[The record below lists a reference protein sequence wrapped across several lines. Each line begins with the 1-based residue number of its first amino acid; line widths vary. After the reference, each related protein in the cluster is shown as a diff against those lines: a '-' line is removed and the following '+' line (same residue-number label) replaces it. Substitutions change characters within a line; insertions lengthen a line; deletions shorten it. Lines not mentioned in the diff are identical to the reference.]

1 MRKYL
6 NNPRI
11 IIPLALL
18 VMLWVCHSYGLLDQL
33 LPDFSDQPQSLA
45 APQVVVEK
53 EVLALTPSGRVMQG
67 LVRDQWLL
75 RNWRKS
81 SAIKN
86 EPFVANFSFA
96 KNELPEGVT
105 TPEVVEEVVVI
116 DPGTLDQYIVEHL
129 GLDEMGF
136 FVRFGS
142 INKREGDL
150 LMTKSGMELV
160 LGSIALA
167 EERRTEAEHA
177 ATIATHL
184 SGMQLQAVMKNT
196 PTEVIPTITS
206 VLAENFDQIGLE
218 TALITS
224 TVAKATAAAV
234 DFEALSDTELDKLT
248 GTFREGDTVDVDS
261 VNNFDYRR
269 STASAIISGGQLERR
284 IYRLGDFV
292 QKNPALGL
300 AEVHGDYVQLVDR
313 YGQFYR
319 LSLKD

>member
-11 IIPLALL
+11 VIPLALF
-18 VMLWVCHSYGLLDQL
+18 VVLWVCHSYGLLDQL

-45 APQVVVEK
+45 ATQVAVEK

-75 RNWRKS
+75 RSWSKS
-81 SAIKN
+81 SAIKS

-96 KNELPEGVT
+96 KSELLEETSAPEAVE
-105 TPEVVEEVVVI
+105 EVVEEVVVI
-116 DPGTLDQYIVEHL
+116 DPVTLDQYIVEHL

-142 INKREGDL
+142 INKRQGDL
-150 LMTKSGMELV
+150 LMTKSGVELV

-167 EERRTEAEHA
+167 EERRTEAEHDA
-177 ATIATHL
+177 IIVIVL
-184 SGMQLQAVMKNT
+184 SRMQLLAVIKNASKD
-196 PTEVIPTITS
+196 VIS
-206 VLAENFDQIGLE
+206 AADDFVLADLT
-218 TALITS
+218 TAEDI
-224 TVAKATAAAV
+224 
-234 DFEALSDTELDKLT
+234 ALSTEPSLAELT
-248 GTFREGDTVDVDS
+248 KSEGTFREGDTV
-261 VNNFDYRR
+261 NPELINR
-269 STASAIISGGQLERR
+269 SEESQNSASAVISGGLMENQ

-300 AEVHGDYVQLVDR
+300 AEVHDDYVQLVDR
-313 YGQFYR
+313 YGKFYR
-319 LSLKD
+319 LNLKD

>member
-1 MRKYL
+1 MRKHL

-11 IIPLALL
+11 IIPLALF

-33 LPDFSDQPQSLA
+33 LPDFSNQPQSIA
-45 APQVVVEK
+45 ATQVVVEK
-53 EVLALTPSGRVMQG
+53 EVIALTPSGRVMQG

-81 SAIKN
+81 SAINN

-96 KNELPEGVT
+96 KNELPEGSSA
-105 TPEVVEEVVVI
+105 PEVVEEVVVI
-116 DPGTLDQYIVEHL
+116 DPRTLDQYIVEHL

-136 FVRFGS
+136 FVRFGT
-142 INKREGDL
+142 INKRQGDL

-167 EERRTEAEHA
+167 EERRSKAEHA
-177 ATIATHL
+177 ATILMHL
-184 SGMQLQAVMKNT
+184 SRMELQAVMKNA
-196 PTEVIPTITS
+196 PTEIISPILSLPEDNTPILPLVTDGSAS
-206 VLAENFDQIGLE
+206 VVELGA
-218 TALITS
+218 S
-224 TVAKATAAAV
+224 
-234 DFEALSDTELDKLT
+234 SDTVLSNLQ
-248 GTFREGDTVDVDS
+248 GTFREGDTVDAELI
-261 VNNFDYRR
+261 NR
-269 STASAIISGGQLERR
+269 SKESQNSASAVISGGQLDRQ

-300 AEVHGDYVQLVDR
+300 ARVHGNYVQLVDR

-319 LSLKD
+319 LDLQD

>member
-11 IIPLALL
+11 VIPLAVL
-18 VMLWVCHSYGLLDQL
+18 VMLWVCHSYGLLDQW
-33 LPDFSDQPQSLA
+33 LPDFSNQPQSLA
-45 APQVVVEK
+45 ATQVVIEE
-53 EVLALTPSGRVMQG
+53 EVLALTPSGLVMQG
-67 LVRDQWLL
+67 LLRDRWLL
-75 RNWRKS
+75 RNWTKF

-96 KNELPEGVT
+96 KNELPEGS
-105 TPEVVEEVVVI
+105 PAPQVVEEVVTI
-116 DPGTLDQYIVEHL
+116 DPVTLDQYIVQHL

-142 INKREGDL
+142 INKRQGDL
-150 LMTKSGMELV
+150 LYTTDGRELV

-177 ATIATHL
+177 ATIVTHL
-184 SGMQLQAVMKNT
+184 SGMQLQAVMKNAPIELVSPVLPVPEDSGPISPLVSDDT
-196 PTEVIPTITS
+196 SSVI
-206 VLAENFDQIGLE
+206 EIG
-218 TALITS
+218 AS
-224 TVAKATAAAV
+224 
-234 DFEALSDTELDKLT
+234 SDTVLSKLP

-261 VNNFDYRR
+261 INDFDDNR
-269 STASAIISGGQLERR
+269 SIASAVIAGGQLERQ

-292 QKNPALGL
+292 KKNPALGL
-300 AEVHGDYVQLVDR
+300 AEVYDDYVQLVDR

-319 LSLKD
+319 LSLNE

>member
-18 VMLWVCHSYGLLDQL
+18 VMLWVCNSYGLLDQL
-33 LPDFSDQPQSLA
+33 LPDFSNQPQSLA
-45 APQVVVEK
+45 ATQVVVKK
-53 EVLALTPSGRVMQG
+53 EVIALTPSGRVMQG

-81 SAIKN
+81 SAINN

-96 KNELPEGVT
+96 KNELPEESSA
-105 TPEVVEEVVVI
+105 PEVVEEVVVI

-142 INKREGDL
+142 INKRQGDL
-150 LMTKSGMELV
+150 LYTTDGRELV

-177 ATIATHL
+177 ATIVTHL
-184 SGMQLQAVMKNT
+184 SGMQLQAVMKNAPIELVSPVLPVPEDSGPISPLVSDDT
-196 PTEVIPTITS
+196 SSVI
-206 VLAENFDQIGLE
+206 EIG
-218 TALITS
+218 AS
-224 TVAKATAAAV
+224 
-234 DFEALSDTELDKLT
+234 SDTVLSKLP

-261 VNNFDYRR
+261 INDFDDNR
-269 STASAIISGGQLERR
+269 SIASAVIAGGQLERQ

-292 QKNPALGL
+292 KKNPALGL
-300 AEVHGDYVQLVDR
+300 AEVHDDYVQLVDR

-319 LSLKD
+319 LNLKD

>member
-11 IIPLALL
+11 VIPLAVL
-18 VMLWVCHSYGLLDQL
+18 VLLWVCHSYGLLDQW
-33 LPDFSDQPQSLA
+33 LPDFSNQPQSLA
-45 APQVVVEK
+45 ATEVLTEE

-67 LVRDQWLL
+67 LLRDQWLL
-75 RNWRKS
+75 RNWTQS

-96 KNELPEGVT
+96 KNELPEGSFRPIPAVA
-105 TPEVVEEVVVI
+105 EEVVVI
-116 DPGTLDQYIVEHL
+116 DPVTLDQYIVEHL

-136 FVRFGS
+136 FVRFGT
-142 INKREGDL
+142 INKRQGDL

-167 EERRTEAEHA
+167 EARRSKAEHA
-177 ATIATHL
+177 ATISMHL
-184 SGMQLQAVMKNT
+184 SQMQLQAVMKNA
-196 PTEVIPTITS
+196 PIEVVSPVISVPEDNGPISPLVSDDTS
-206 VLAENFDQIGLE
+206 SVIEIG
-218 TALITS
+218 AS
-224 TVAKATAAAV
+224 
-234 DFEALSDTELDKLT
+234 SDTVLPKLP

-261 VNNFDYRR
+261 INNFDDNR
-269 STASAIISGGQLERR
+269 SIASAVIAGGQLERQ

-300 AEVHGDYVQLVDR
+300 ARVHEDYVQLVDR

-319 LSLKD
+319 LDLQD